1 MAEYDNTNRGAI
13 FVNSKKT
20 DENHPDRTGSLN
32 VGGVDYW
39 ISGWLKKDKN
49 GKAYMSLQVKPI
61 KPKDGPQKQQKHDPQ
76 DFSDIPN
83 NLPF

>member
-39 ISGWLKKDKN
+39 ISGWLKKTKE
-49 GKAYMSLQVKPI
+49 GKAYMSLQVKPKDAQQS
-61 KPKDGPQKQQKHDPQ
+61 KPRRNDPQ
-76 DFSDIPN
+76 DFSDVPN
-83 NLPF
+83 DFPF